1 MSIFQYYPKVAYKV
15 DNVDYIKAIDI
26 TTSIKIKDFFK
37 TYRGISFTPYVVKD
51 GERPDYVSF
60 KFYGTPMYDWVILL
74 SNDVY
79 NIYDDWPKNTKTLN
93 SYVEEKYGT
102 IASALGTVKYYYN
115 LNNDIIDETTW
126 NNLPTNQRKLES
138 QYEYEVRR
146 NINKS
151 KIKLVKKELVNAV
164 DMGLKSI
171 ITKPVL

>member
-74 SNDVY
+74 SNDIY
-79 NIYDDWPKNTKTLN
+79 NIYDDWPKNTTTLN
-93 SYVEEKYGT
+93 SYIEEKYGT
-102 IASALGTVKYYYN
+102 ITSALGTIKYYYN
-115 LNNDIIDETTW
+115 LNNDIIDETAWTS
-126 NNLPTNQRKLES
+126 LPTNQRKSES

-151 KIKLVKKELVNAV
+151 RIKLVKKELVNAV

>member
-79 NIYDDWPKNTKTLN
+79 NIYDDWPKNTTTLN
-93 SYVEEKYGT
+93 SYIEEKYGT
-102 IASALGTVKYYYN
+102 IVSALSTVKYYYN

>member
-37 TYRGISFTPYVVKD
+37 TYRGISFSPYVVKD

-74 SNDVY
+74 SNDIY

-93 SYVEEKYGT
+93 SYIEEKYGT
-102 IASALGTVKYYYN
+102 ISSALGTIKYYYN
-115 LNNDIIDETTW
+115 SNNDIIDETTW
-126 NNLPTNQRKLES
+126 TSLPINQRKSES

-151 KIKLVKKELVNAV
+151 RIKLVKKELVNAV

>member
-115 LNNDIIDETTW
+115 LNNDIIDETNW

>member
-115 LNNDIIDETTW
+115 LNNDIIDETNW
-126 NNLPTNQRKLES
+126 NNLPKNQRKLES

>member
-51 GERPDYVSF
+51 GERPDYVSY

-74 SNDVY
+74 SNDIY
-79 NIYDDWPKNTKTLN
+79 NIYDDWPKNTTTLN
-93 SYVEEKYGT
+93 SYIEEKYGT
-102 IASALGTVKYYYN
+102 IASALGTIKYYYN
-115 LNNDIIDETTW
+115 SNNDIIDGTTW
-126 NNLPTNQRKLES
+126 TSLPTNQRKSES

-151 KIKLVKKELVNAV
+151 RIKLVKKELVNAV

>member
-51 GERPDYVSF
+51 GERPDYVSY
-60 KFYGTPMYDWVILL
+60 KFYSTPMYDWVILL
-74 SNDVY
+74 SNDIY
-79 NIYDDWPKNTKTLN
+79 NIYDDWPKNTTTLN
-93 SYVEEKYGT
+93 SYIEEKYGT
-102 IASALGTVKYYYN
+102 IVSALSTVKYYYN

-126 NNLPTNQRKLES
+126 NNLPIDQRKSES

-151 KIKLVKKELVNAV
+151 RIKLVKKELVNAV

>member
-1 MSIFQYYPKVAYKV
+1 MSIFQFYPKVAYKV

-37 TYRGISFTPYVVKD
+37 TYRGISFNPYVIKD
-51 GERPDYVSF
+51 GERPDYVSYR
-60 KFYGTPMYDWVILL
+60 FYGTPMYDWVVLL
-74 SNDVY
+74 SNDIY
-79 NIYDDWPKNTKTLN
+79 NIYDDWPKSTRTLN

-115 LNNDIIDETTW
+115 SNNDIIDETTW
-126 NNLPTNQRKLES
+126 NNLPTNQRKSES

-151 KIKLVKKELVNAV
+151 RIKLVKRDLVNAV

>member
-37 TYRGISFTPYVVKD
+37 TYRGISFSPYVVKD

-74 SNDVY
+74 SNDIY
-79 NIYDDWPKNTKTLN
+79 NIYDDWPKNTTTLN
-93 SYVEEKYGT
+93 SYIEEKYGT
-102 IASALGTVKYYYN
+102 IASALGTIKYYYN
-115 LNNDIIDETTW
+115 SNNDIIDGTTW
-126 NNLPTNQRKLES
+126 TSLPTNQRKSES

-151 KIKLVKKELVNAV
+151 RIKLVKKELVNAV

>member
-1 MSIFQYYPKVAYKV
+1 MSIFQFYPKVAYKV

-115 LNNDIIDETTW
+115 LNNDIIDETMWT
-126 NNLPTNQRKLES
+126 NLPTNQRKSES

>member
-51 GERPDYVSF
+51 GERPDYVSY

-74 SNDVY
+74 SNDIY
-79 NIYDDWPKNTKTLN
+79 NIYDDWPKNTNTLN
-93 SYVEEKYGT
+93 SYIEEKYGT
-102 IASALGTVKYYYN
+102 IESALGTIKYYYN
-115 LNNDIIDETTW
+115 LNNDIIDETMWT
-126 NNLPTNQRKLES
+126 NLPTNQRKSES

-151 KIKLVKKELVNAV
+151 KIKLVKKELVNAI

-171 ITKPVL
+171 ITQPIL